1 LAAARRRARPRDP
14 DGRVDEPHQ
23 PPARDGIDGFACVD
37 VRLPARAAAREH
49 LPRRRRGHRAA
60 RHQHARR
67 DRGADDRRGAGG
79 FARSVMSADAWIALG
94 TAGATLV
101 LLVVPVLV
109 YGWYALEG
117 MIDDDRSYERVS
129 ASVSK

>member
-1 LAAARRRARPRDP
+1 
-14 DGRVDEPHQ
+14 
-23 PPARDGIDGFACVD
+23 
-37 VRLPARAAAREH
+37 
-49 LPRRRRGHRAA
+49 
-60 RHQHARR
+60 
-67 DRGADDRRGAGG
+67 
-79 FARSVMSADAWIALG
+79 MSADVWIALG

-117 MIDDDRSYERVS
+117 MIGDDRSYERVS